1 MFMRFVGGGIGHKAS
16 DNIQQQ
22 TPSHISDEAPDL
34 SDNLEEVIPHNTQ
47 DHTRVEGDLYAEGD
61 PEEVDTDKEADY
73 RYTNNR
79 KSECRDSKGKD
90 SKGKNS
96 EGKDSEGEEGNDDEE
111 DDI

>member
-34 SDNLEEVIPHNTQ
+34 SDNPEEVIPHNTQ
-47 DHTRVEGDLYAEGD
+47 DHARVEGDLYAEGD
-61 PEEVDTDKEADY
+61 PEEVDTDEEADY
-73 RYTNNR
+73 GYTDDR
-79 KSECRDSKGKD
+79 ESECRDSEGED
-90 SKGKNS
+90 S
-96 EGKDSEGEEGNDDEE
+96 EGEDGEGEEGNDDEE